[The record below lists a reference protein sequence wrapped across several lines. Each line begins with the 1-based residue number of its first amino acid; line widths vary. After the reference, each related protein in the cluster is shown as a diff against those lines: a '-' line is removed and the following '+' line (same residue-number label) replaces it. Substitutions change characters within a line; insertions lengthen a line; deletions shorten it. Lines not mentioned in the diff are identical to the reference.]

1 MNTFKKVLG
10 YTTIIIILLVANTHN
25 SQAGEQKKP
34 FNAFIMSFIIPG
46 LGQYYAESPGW
57 CKLFISTELAI
68 WSGYYYNTLMMEAR
82 SQDCFSQA
90 ALHAGV
96 NPSGFGASYL
106 NALGTFNSS
115 YEYNLL
121 QFQSVSNPRL
131 YTGKQSWSW
140 DNETER
146 QRYQNLMKNKLDYKN
161 NMKLCISGIILNH
174 FLAGLNASK
183 LAKEKNIVL
192 STLRI
197 NVINNGLIAVYTRSF

>member
-1 MNTFKKVLG
+1 MNTFKKILS
-10 YTTIIIILLVANTHN
+10 YTTLIIILLVANTHN
-25 SQAGEQKKP
+25 LDAEGQKNP

-57 CKLFISTELAI
+57 CKFFISTELAI

-82 SQDCFSQA
+82 RQDYFSQA

-106 NALGTFNSS
+106 NAVGSFNSS
-115 YEYNLL
+115 YEYNLR
-121 QFQSVSNPRL
+121 QFQSVSNPKL
-131 YTGKQSWSW
+131 YTGKQSWNW

-146 QRYQNLMKNKLDYKN
+146 QRFKNLVKRKLDYKN

-183 LAKEKNIVL
+183 LAKEKNRVQA
-192 STLRI
+192 TLRV
-197 NVINNGLIAVYTRSF
+197 NVVNNGLIATYTRSF